1 LITLSPSD
9 LGLWFVSLA
18 GIKTAITRGVQ
29 GDPRAGAP
37 PVRPIMKLGR
47 NPVLVIRDLL
57 KQCDD
62 EAPHPE
68 TSAIPFVDDPE
79 LRQSLRNDLDE
90 AWASMRVQK
99 WKSATVM
106 AGAALEGLLLWA
118 ISHARWNA
126 KAQSA
131 AQARGLKHP
140 PERWELQH
148 YIPIAAEI
156 GLIDGELE
164 KQADLCRDFRNLI
177 HPGRA
182 IRLDKQPTKG
192 RALGALSAVESL
204 VERFSALFPM
214 S

>member
-1 LITLSPSD
+1 FDSTQQLSVSEISLSAMVALVDFIERIPEHLITLSPSD

-37 PVRPIMKLGR
+37 PVRPIMKLGK

-90 AWASMRVQK
+90 AWASM
-99 WKSATVM
+99 
-106 AGAALEGLLLWA
+106 
-118 ISHARWNA
+118 
-126 KAQSA
+126 
-131 AQARGLKHP
+131 
-140 PERWELQH
+140 
-148 YIPIAAEI
+148 
-156 GLIDGELE
+156 
-164 KQADLCRDFRNLI
+164 
-177 HPGRA
+177 
-182 IRLDKQPTKG
+182 
-192 RALGALSAVESL
+192 
-204 VERFSALFPM
+204 
-214 S
+214 